1 MISTLCCGR
10 VWAAATFLRQ
20 SELSRGARAT
30 MVRTPRVWLVVC
42 ACCVRWRCCGPAAA
56 LCPSLAECSERK
68 RTGRVS
74 TGCALC
80 VAADSRV
87 CSQLFR
93 SQQNQLHTSS
103 ALYVTLSHATH
114 ALSLPL
120 TRRHG
125 FTFRQHTHAHLKIA
139 MLQLHALSAT
149 APRSKYNK
157 IECPKGRPRRVFC
170 AACGALSPFRRA

>member
-80 VAADSRV
+80 VAADRCVVNSFVHNKINSTRARPYT
-87 CSQLFR
+87 SHH
-93 SQQNQLHTSS
+93 HTPHTLS
-103 ALYVTLSHATH
+103 LCLSHAAMALHFANTH
-114 ALSLPL
+114 
-120 TRRHG
+120 TRTPQNRHV
-125 FTFRQHTHAHLKIA
+125 TTPCLIRHR
-139 MLQLHALSAT
+139 
-149 APRSKYNK
+149 APEQIY
-157 IECPKGRPRRVFC
+157 
-170 AACGALSPFRRA
+170 